1 MQQHY
6 NNSLNIDIV
15 ILKSHLKI
23 AIINIIDLQSWLR
36 VSAQFM
42 ADDFKGS
49 LL

>member
-23 AIINIIDLQSWLR
+23 AIINNLSTILVTSVSIIHGR
-36 VSAQFM
+36 
-42 ADDFKGS
+42 
-49 LL
+49 